1 MGVVG
6 NQLKTWRKLKEVI
19 QQTRKPKEK
28 RQPGQRGVKCYS
40 ANFKPTTP
48 FLSVGNEQRDV
59 TAIPERMA
67 FIPVTRCGAVDS
79 LVDSFKRN
87 ESNQKVNGS
96 NVVSCHF
103 LICFFFFSCDWLN
116 QFRACRDTAAF
127 FWNLFPRVGLL
138 HLRGYVPLLSSAFG
152 INIYYGS

>member
-1 MGVVG
+1 MVKSKQDTGCMCQKSFHQG
-6 NQLKTWRKLKEVI
+6 NRYDEFTKIRLFSKEVI

-79 LVDSFKRN
+79 LVDSFKRK

-103 LICFFFFSCDWLN
+103 LICFFFFSCD
-116 QFRACRDTAAF
+116 
-127 FWNLFPRVGLL
+127 
-138 HLRGYVPLLSSAFG
+138 
-152 INIYYGS
+152 